1 MMMQSMQTEVFLH
14 VKRVQ
19 FRSTSL
25 YEYTGVSVKWA
36 DEGRGSHIHVGV
48 RSGPVYEA
56 PQVKRRRAHTELNN
70 T

>member
-1 MMMQSMQTEVFLH
+1 MMQIVQTEVFLH
-14 VKRVQ
+14 VKRVE

-25 YEYTGVSVKWA
+25 YKYTCVGVKWA
-36 DEGRGSHIHVGV
+36 DEGRGSDIQVGV